1 MPWWS
6 WVLIWVSL
14 LACTLLVLV
23 LGGVHIV
30 RKGLALMRE
39 AGEALGQL
47 SPAIRVADGTAAEE
61 RADAGGRADD
71 GGALSA
77 APAPGSA
84 VFAEPA
90 AMRREYA
97 EGRARRREARRERRV
112 ERRRLRGQPQSLR
125 DLGLI

>member
-23 LGGVHIV
+23 LGAVHLV

-39 AGEALGQL
+39 TGESLGRLSPDARPGQSPGEA
-47 SPAIRVADGTAAEE
+47 
-61 RADAGGRADD
+61 ADD
-71 GGALSA
+71 GGAPLSA
-77 APAPGSA
+77 AVPGSA
-84 VFAEPA
+84 VFADPA
-90 AMRREYA
+90 VVRREYA
-97 EGRARRREARRERRV
+97 EGREHRRAARRDRRV

-125 DLGLI
+125 DLGLL

>member
-14 LACTLLVLV
+14 VACTLLVLV
-23 LGGVHIV
+23 LGAVHLV
-30 RKGLALMRE
+30 RKGLALMR
-39 AGEALGQL
+39 
-47 SPAIRVADGTAAEE
+47 
-61 RADAGGRADD
+61 DAGGALERLTPASSLGEGPGEAAADD
-71 GGALSA
+71 GGARLGA
-77 APAPGSA
+77 RAPGSA
-84 VFAEPA
+84 VFADPA

-97 EGRARRREARRERRV
+97 EGRERRRAARRERRV

>member
-14 LACTLLVLV
+14 LACTLAVLV
-23 LGGVHIV
+23 LGGVYLV

-39 AGEALGQL
+39 AGDALGRL
-47 SPAIRVADGTAAEE
+47 SPAGPADGP
-61 RADAGGRADD
+61 ADD
-71 GGALSA
+71 GGPRPG
-77 APAPGSA
+77 APVPGSA

-90 AMRREYA
+90 VMRREYA
-97 EGRARRREARRERRV
+97 EGREKRRAARRDRRV

>member
-47 SPAIRVADGTAAEE
+47 SPALRVADGTAAEE
-61 RADAGGRADD
+61 RA
-71 GGALSA
+71 
-77 APAPGSA
+77 
-84 VFAEPA
+84 V
-90 AMRREYA
+90 MRREYA
-97 EGRARRREARRERRV
+97 EGREKRRAARRDRRV